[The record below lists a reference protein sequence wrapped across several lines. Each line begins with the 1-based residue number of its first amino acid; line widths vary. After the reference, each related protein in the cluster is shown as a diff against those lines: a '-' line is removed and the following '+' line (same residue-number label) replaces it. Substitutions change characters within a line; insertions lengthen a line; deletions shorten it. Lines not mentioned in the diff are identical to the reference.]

1 MKFANPLKKQF
12 LPKQLFGKRNISAL
26 KPNVNSTLAIKPT
39 PKQLF
44 GKRNIS
50 GLKPPVFIKQA
61 PPIAPVFIK
70 EAPIEMPVFED
81 VLPKSDSVNYAQN
94 IKKTISFTVADDN
107 ETLPGANIA
116 VDGIGKAQTDI
127 NGNVTIPN
135 ISLDA
140 SIKITYVGYDDYIT
154 TASTIP
160 SVVILKKGITMLSEV
175 VVEKKSPKASS
186 NNSWMW
192 WIVGA
197 VAAVGIYKYSKTG
210 AKVVRAKI

>member
-1 MKFANPLKKQF
+1 MIKPYNFSNYEIPELDFGIENIISIPKVRAF
-12 LPKQLFGKRNISAL
+12 LPTPSESPTIG
-26 KPNVNSTLAIKPT
+26 NVVIPKPT
-39 PKQLF
+39 QIFSPVTFEPIAYDPTSIYEL
-44 GKRNIS
+44 
-50 GLKPPVFIKQA
+50 PPVYT
-61 PPIAPVFIK
+61 PTVMPTPV
-70 EAPIEMPVFED
+70 IEMPVFED

-192 WIVGA
+192 WI
-197 VAAVGIYKYSKTG
+197 ILKQEQK
-210 AKVVRAKI
+210 